1 MTSGTSGFPK
11 AVCLTYCNLMSTAA
25 TMKPMCLALGEEKQ

>member
-25 TMKPMCLALGEEKQ
+25 TMTPLCLALGESK